1 MKPYSTF
8 ASLAGAALLAAAGL
22 AMLLEPEAVWL
33 PAANAGVGALLVA
46 VSAVLNPDLFRQYG
60 RWLNAFWGGLLVLAI
75 LGMVNF
81 LADRYPQRLDLTE
94 GRLHSLAPLTIETL
108 EALDKEVE
116 ALAFM
121 EEGEDEELRGLLEQY
136 AVHGGGRF
144 DFEFVDPDRDPART
158 QEYGVRAYN
167 TLVLAAGAERQSLTE
182 LTEKEI
188 TNAMLKVLRDRRE
201 RVCFTVGHGERG
213 VGNLESDLGRL
224 AERLREIDYVVRDS
238 LFLAREARVPE
249 DCRVLIV
256 AGPRSPFLGHEV
268 EAVRSYL
275 QRGGSLLVLAEA
287 LEESGL
293 DELMGQW
300 GVVTGDDFVIDT
312 SGIGSIFG
320 LDFTIPVVTTYDDRH
335 PIVRRHRG
343 GRVMT
348 FYELARSVELD
359 SAAVAANRASAAVL
373 ARTSSASWAETDLEV
388 LDEGSGGDRTV
399 RLDGS
404 DRRGPVGLGVA
415 VADTAAGG
423 RLVVFGDADF
433 ASNRYFDAQGNGDLA
448 LNAVSWLAE
457 DEALISIRP
466 RDPGFNPIALTEAQ
480 SDWIFWITLIIY
492 PAAIAAAGFVVVS
505 RSGRW
510 SLRDLAAAGLGVA
523 LSLGVL
529 GLLNYLGDRYH
540 WRLDLTEDAL
550 FTLAPESL
558 ELLREAD
565 DAGKYIQVRTFMSDM
580 EGGRFQEIAKEYG
593 YRSRRFDF
601 ETVDPQKDALLVR
614 RYGIRERGTSIVE
627 VTGGG
632 QVVTERF
639 AEQSEEALSNALRRA
654 LAADER
660 AIGFVGGHGEG
671 RLTDVDGEGYSILNG
686 RLKEM
691 NLQILDPL
699 QPGADDLSQ
708 VQALAV
714 LGPRSPLSA
723 AEVEDVRR
731 FMERGGDL
739 LLLVDPGRDSGLET
753 LLRDDYDIDIGDDF
767 VVDLS
772 GLGQLLG
779 TDVSVPVVLRYGDHP
794 ITEGAVG
801 GQMSFFPMARS
812 VSPAAGGFE
821 VEALAFTDRNA
832 WGESDLSVLTG
843 DEGGAI
849 DFDPES
855 DRPGP
860 MSLAV
865 AATAEADSAA
875 EGDGTRIVVFGD
887 ADFARNQHIG
897 QQANG
902 ELLAAAVRWLTEGE
916 ESLTIPPKQPRF
928 NPINLVGTAGSVVL
942 WVSVFVLPFA
952 VALSGFVIMLRR
964 GYGTYVSGFVT
975 WLVYNFLALGTWYYI
990 IGVIGLGEASLWRGE
1005 GYLVLGLI
1013 CWGLGYGLY
1022 KRQPR
1027 AWPLA
1032 LATLAANAGL
1042 AFVAVP
1048 EPTLQLVLAGLSIAN
1063 ACILVWIRR
1072 DFQPAAAAA

>member
-1 MKPYSTF
+1 MKAYSTL

-33 PAANAGVGALLVA
+33 PAVNAGLGALLVA
-46 VSAVLNPDLFRQYG
+46 ASAILNPQLFRQYG

-94 GRLHSLAPLTIETL
+94 GGLHGLAPLTVESL
-108 EALDKEVE
+108 EALEKDVE

-121 EEGEDEELRGLLEQY
+121 EGGEDEELRGLLEQY

-144 DFEFVDPDRDPART
+144 DFEFVDPDRDPVRT
-158 QEYGVRAYN
+158 QEHGVRAYN
-167 TLVLAAGAERQSLTE
+167 TLVVAVGDARLSVTE

-188 TNAMLKVLRDRRE
+188 TNAMLKLLRDRRE

-213 VGNLESDLGRL
+213 TGDLESDLGRL
-224 AERLREIDYVVRDS
+224 AGRLREIDYVVRDS
-238 LFLAREARVPE
+238 LFLARAARVPD
-249 DCRVLIV
+249 DCRVVIV
-256 AGPRSPFLGHEV
+256 AGPRSPFLDNEV
-268 EAVRSYL
+268 DAIRRYL
-275 QRGGSLLVLAEA
+275 GRGGSLLLLADA
-287 LEESGL
+287 LQESGL
-293 DELMGQW
+293 EDLAREW
-300 GVVTGDDFVIDT
+300 GVVMGDDFVIDT
-312 SGIGSIFG
+312 SGIGSLFG
-320 LDFTIPVVTTYDDRH
+320 LDFTIPVVTAYDGEH
-335 PIVRRHRG
+335 PIARRHRG
-343 GRVMT
+343 GVMT
-348 FYELARSVELD
+348 FYELARSVDLD
-359 SAAVAANRASAAVL
+359 SSAVAAVPATAAVL
-373 ARTSSASWAETDLEV
+373 ARTSPSSWAESDLSV
-388 LDEGSGGDRTV
+388 LRETGTGGDRTV
-399 RLDGS
+399 SLDDS
-404 DRRGPVGLGVA
+404 DRRGPVGLGAA
-415 VADTAAGG
+415 VADTAGGG

-457 DEALISIRP
+457 DEGLISIRP
-466 RDPGFNPIALTEAQ
+466 REPGFNPIALTEAQ
-480 SDWIFWITLIIY
+480 SEWIFWITVILY
-492 PAAIAAAGFVVVS
+492 PAAIAAAGFFVVS

-540 WRLDLTEDAL
+540 WRLDLTEDQL

-565 DAGKYIQVRTFMSDM
+565 EADKYIQVRTFMSDM
-580 EGGRFQEIAKEYG
+580 EGGRFQEIAEEYG

-601 ETVDPQKDALLVR
+601 ETVDPQKDALRVR
-614 RYGIRERGTSIVE
+614 QYGIRERGTSIVE
-627 VTGGG
+627 VTGAGKM
-632 QVVTERF
+632 VTERF
-639 AEQSEEALSNALRRA
+639 SEQSEEALSNAIRRA

-671 RLTDVDGEGYSILNG
+671 RLTDVDGEGFSILNG

-691 NLQILDPL
+691 NLQIR
-699 QPGADDLSQ
+699 DDLRPGSDDLMRVQ
-708 VQALAV
+708 VLAV
-714 LGPRSPLSA
+714 LGPQSPLNA
-723 AEVEDVRR
+723 PEVEGVRR
-731 FMERGGDL
+731 FLQRGGDL
-739 LLLVDPGRDSGLET
+739 LLLVDPARDSGLEG
-753 LLRDDYDIDIGDDF
+753 LLRDEYDVDIGEDF

-779 TDVSVPVVLRYGDHP
+779 TDVSVPVVLRYGDHS
-794 ITEGAVG
+794 ITEGAFR
-801 GQMSFFPMARS
+801 GQMSFFPLARS
-812 VSPAAGGFE
+812 VSAATGGFG
-821 VEALAFTDRNA
+821 VDALAWTDRNA
-832 WGESDLSVLTG
+832 WGESDLAVLAG
-843 DEGGAI
+843 GEGGSI
-849 DFDPES
+849 DFDPET

-860 MSLAV
+860 ISLAV
-865 AATAEADSAA
+865 AVTAEADSAA
-875 EGDGTRIVVFGD
+875 EGDETRIVVFGD
-887 ADFARNQHIG
+887 ADFARNQYFG
-897 QQANG
+897 EQANG
-902 ELLAAAVRWLTEGE
+902 ELMASAVRWLAEGE
-916 ESLTIPPKQPRF
+916 ESLTIPPRQPRF
-928 NPINLVGTAGSVVL
+928 NPINLVGTAGSVIL

-964 GYGTYVSGFVT
+964 GYATYVSGFVT

-990 IGVIGLGEASLWRGE
+990 LGVIGKSEANPWSGE
-1005 GYLVLGLI
+1005 GYLVLGLL

-1022 KRQPR
+1022 KRDRR
-1027 AWPLA
+1027 AWPPA

-1072 DFQPAAAAA
+1072 DFQPAADAA

>member
-1 MKPYSTF
+1 MKAWSTL
-8 ASLAGAALLAAAGL
+8 ASLVGAALLAAAGL
-22 AMLLEPEAVWL
+22 AMLLEPEALWL
-33 PAANAGVGALLVA
+33 PAANAGLGVVLIAG
-46 VSAVLNPDLFRQYG
+46 SAILDPELFRRYG
-60 RWLNAFWGGLLVLAI
+60 RWLNAFWGGILVLAI

-81 LADRYPQRLDLTE
+81 LADRYPHRLDLTE
-94 GRLHSLAPLTIETL
+94 GGLHSLAPLTVETL
-108 EALDKEVE
+108 EALEKDVE

-121 EEGEDEELRGLLEQY
+121 EGGENEELRGLLEQY

-144 DFEFVDPDRDPART
+144 EFEFVDPDRDPVRT
-158 QEYGVRAYN
+158 QEHGVRAYN
-167 TLVLAAGAERQSLTE
+167 TLVVAAGAERLSLTE

-213 VGNLESDLGRL
+213 SGDLESDLGRL
-224 AERLREIDYVVRDS
+224 AGRLREIDYVVRDS
-238 LFLAREARVPE
+238 LFLAREPRVPD

-256 AGPRSPFLGHEV
+256 AGPRTPFLAHEV
-268 EAVRSYL
+268 DAIRSYL
-275 QRGGSLLVLAEA
+275 GRGGSLLLLADA
-287 LEESGL
+287 LQQSGL
-293 DELMGQW
+293 EGLAREW

-312 SGIGSIFG
+312 SGIGSLFG
-320 LDFTIPVVTTYDDRH
+320 LDFTIPVVTTYDGGH
-335 PIVRRHRG
+335 PIVRHHRG
-343 GRVMT
+343 GVMT
-348 FYELARSVELD
+348 FYELARSVGLD
-359 SAAVAANRASAAVL
+359 SAAVAAVPAAAAVL
-373 ARTSSASWAETDLEV
+373 ARTSSSSWAESDLSV
-388 LDEGSGGDRTV
+388 LRETGGGGERTV
-399 RLDGS
+399 SLDDA
-404 DRRGPVGLGVA
+404 DRRGPVGLGAA
-415 VADTAAGG
+415 VADTVGGG

-466 RDPGFNPIALTEAQ
+466 REPGFNPIALTEAQ
-480 SDWIFWITLIIY
+480 SEWIFWITVILY
-492 PAAIAAAGFVVVS
+492 PAAIAVAGFFVVS

-510 SLRDLAAAGLGVA
+510 SLRDLAAAGLGVV

-540 WRLDLTEDAL
+540 WRLDLTEDQL

-558 ELLREAD
+558 ELLREAGEAD
-565 DAGKYIQVRTFMSDM
+565 KYIQVRTFMSDM
-580 EGGRFQEIAKEYG
+580 EGGRFQEIAEEYG
-593 YRSRRFDF
+593 YNSRRFDF

-614 RYGIRERGTSIVE
+614 QYGIRERGTSIVE

-632 QVVTERF
+632 KMVTERF
-639 AEQSEEALSNALRRA
+639 TEQSEEALSNAIRRA

-671 RLTDVDGEGYSILNG
+671 RLTDVDGEGFSILNG

-691 NLQILDPL
+691 NLQIR
-699 QPGADDLSQ
+699 DDLRPGTDDLNQ
-708 VQALAV
+708 VQVLAI
-714 LGPRSPLSA
+714 LGPRTPLGA
-723 AEVEDVRR
+723 AEVAGVRR
-731 FMERGGDL
+731 FLERGGDL
-739 LLLVDPGRDSGLET
+739 LLLVDPARDSGLED
-753 LLRDDYDIDIGDDF
+753 LLRDEYDIDIGDDF

-794 ITEGAVG
+794 ITEGAFR

-812 VSPAAGGFE
+812 VSATSGGFG
-821 VEALAFTDRNA
+821 VDALASTDRNA
-832 WGESDLSVLTG
+832 WGESDLAVLAG
-843 DEGGAI
+843 DEGGSI
-849 DFDPES
+849 DFDPET

-860 MSLAV
+860 ISLAV
-865 AATAEADSAA
+865 AVTAEADSA
-875 EGDGTRIVVFGD
+875 EGEETRIVVFGD
-887 ADFARNQHIG
+887 ADFARNQYFG
-897 QQANG
+897 EQANG
-902 ELLAAAVRWLTEGE
+902 ELMASSVRWLAEAE

-928 NPINLVGTAGSVVL
+928 NPINLVGTAGSAIL
-942 WVSVFVLPFA
+942 WISVFVLPFA

-964 GYGTYVSGFVT
+964 GYATYVSGFVT

-990 IGVIGLGEASLWRGE
+990 LGVIGLGEASLWSGE
-1005 GYLVLGLI
+1005 GYLLLGLL
-1013 CWGLGYGLY
+1013 CGGLGYGLY
-1022 KRQPR
+1022 RRDPR
-1027 AWPLA
+1027 AWPPA

>member
-1 MKPYSTF
+1 MKAWSTL

-33 PAANAGVGALLVA
+33 PAANAGLGALLVA
-46 VSAVLNPDLFRQYG
+46 VSAVLDPELFRRYG

-81 LADRYPQRLDLTE
+81 LADRYPHRLDLTE
-94 GRLHSLAPLTIETL
+94 GALHSLAPLTVETL
-108 EALDKEVE
+108 EALQKDVE

-121 EEGEDEELRGLLEQY
+121 EGGEDEELRGLLEQY

-144 DFEFVDPDRDPART
+144 DFEFVDPDRDPVRT
-158 QEYGVRAYN
+158 QEFGVRAYN
-167 TLVLAAGAERQSLTE
+167 TLVVAAGGERLSLTE

-213 VGNLESDLGRL
+213 SGDLESDLGRL
-224 AERLREIDYVVRDS
+224 AGRLREIDYVVRDS
-238 LFLAREARVPE
+238 LFLARDARVPE

-256 AGPRSPFLGHEV
+256 AGPRSPFLGHEAD
-268 EAVRSYL
+268 AVRRYL
-275 QRGGSLLVLAEA
+275 DRGGSVLLLAEA
-287 LEESGL
+287 LQESGL
-293 DELMGQW
+293 EALAGEW
-300 GVVTGDDFVIDT
+300 GVVAGDDFVIDT
-312 SGIGSIFG
+312 SGIGSLFG
-320 LDFTIPVVTTYDDRH
+320 LDFTIPVVTDYDDEH
-335 PIVRRHRG
+335 PIARRHRG
-343 GRVMT
+343 GVMT
-348 FYELARSVELD
+348 FYELARSVALD
-359 SAAVAANRASAAVL
+359 SSVVAGKGSTAAVL
-373 ARTSSASWAETDLEV
+373 ARTSSASWAETDLAV
-388 LDEGSGGDRTV
+388 LGEGGGGERTV
-399 RLDGS
+399 RLDEA
-404 DRRGPVGLGVA
+404 DRRGPVGLGAA
-415 VADTAAGG
+415 VADTAGGG

-466 RDPGFNPIALTEAQ
+466 REPGFNPIALTEAQ
-480 SDWIFWITLIIY
+480 SDWIFWITVILY
-492 PAAIAAAGFVVVS
+492 PAVVAAAGFVVVS

-510 SLRDLAAAGLGVA
+510 SLRDLAAAGLGVV

-529 GLLNYLGDRYH
+529 GLLNYLGDRHH
-540 WRLDLTEDAL
+540 WRLDLTEDQL

-565 DAGKYIQVRTFMSDM
+565 DADKYIQVRTFMSDM
-580 EGGRFQEIAKEYG
+580 EGGRFQEIAEEYG
-593 YRSRRFDF
+593 YNSRRFDF

-614 RYGIRERGTSIVE
+614 QYGIRERGASIVE

-639 AEQSEEALSNALRRA
+639 TEQSEEALSNAIRRA

-660 AIGFVGGHGEG
+660 SIGFVGGHGEG
-671 RLTDVDGEGYSILNG
+671 RLTDVDGEGFSILNG

-691 NLQILDPL
+691 NLRIR
-699 QPGADDLSQ
+699 DDLRPASDDLTEVQ
-708 VQALAV
+708 VLAL
-714 LGPRSPLSA
+714 LGPRSPLA
-723 AEVEDVRR
+723 APEVEGVRR
-731 FMERGGDL
+731 FLERGGNL
-739 LLLVDPGRDSGLET
+739 LLLVDPARDSGLED
-753 LLRDDYDIDIGDDF
+753 LLRDQYEIDIGDDF

-794 ITEGAVG
+794 IAEGAAR

-812 VSPAAGGFE
+812 VSAAPGGFG
-821 VEALAFTDRNA
+821 VEGLAFTDRNA
-832 WGESDLSVLTG
+832 WGESDLGVLAG
-843 DEGGAI
+843 EEGGSV
-849 DFDPES
+849 DFDPET

-860 MSLAV
+860 VSLAV
-865 AATAEADSAA
+865 AVTAEADSAA
-875 EGDGTRIVVFGD
+875 AGGGTRIVVFGD
-887 ADFARNQHIG
+887 ADFARNQHFG

-902 ELLAAAVRWLTEGE
+902 ELMASAVRWLAEGE
-916 ESLTIPPKQPRF
+916 ESLTIPPRQPRF
-928 NPINLVGTAGSVVL
+928 NPINLVGTAGSAIL
-942 WVSVFVLPFA
+942 WISVFVLPFA

-964 GYGTYVSGFVT
+964 GYATYVSGFVT
-975 WLVYNFLALGTWYYI
+975 WLVYNLLALGTWYYI
-990 IGVIGLGEASLWRGE
+990 LGVIGLGEGNPWSGE
-1005 GYLVLGLI
+1005 GYLVLGLL
-1013 CWGLGYGLY
+1013 CAGLGHGLY
-1022 KRQPR
+1022 RRDPR
-1027 AWPLA
+1027 AWPPA

-1063 ACILVWIRR
+1063 ICILVWIRR

>member
-1 MKPYSTF
+1 MKAYSTF

-22 AMLLEPEAVWL
+22 AMLLEPEATWL
-33 PAANAGVGALLVA
+33 LAANAALGALLVA
-46 VSAVLNPDLFRQYG
+46 ASAVLDPELFRRYG

-94 GRLHSLAPLTIETL
+94 GGLHSLAPLTVESL
-108 EALDKEVE
+108 EALEKEVE

-121 EEGEDEELRGLLEQY
+121 EGGEDEELRGLLEQY

-144 DFEFVDPDRDPART
+144 DFEFVDPDRDPVRT

-167 TLVLAAGAERQSLTE
+167 TLVVAAGDERLSITE

-188 TNAMLKVLRDRRE
+188 TNAMLKVLRDRRD
-201 RVCFTVGHGERG
+201 RVYFTVGHGERG
-213 VGNLESDLGRL
+213 SGSLESDLGRL
-224 AERLREIDYVVRDS
+224 AERLREIDYVVSDS
-238 LFLAREARVPE
+238 LFLAREARVPG
-249 DCRVLIV
+249 DCRVLII

-268 EAVRSYL
+268 DAVRRYL
-275 QRGGSLLVLAEA
+275 DRGGAVLLLADALQETGLEA
-287 LEESGL
+287 LAGE
-293 DELMGQW
+293 W

-312 SGIGSIFG
+312 SGIGSLFG
-320 LDFTIPVVTTYDDRH
+320 LDFTIPVVTTYDDVH
-335 PIVRRHRG
+335 PIARRHRG
-343 GRVMT
+343 GVMT
-348 FYELARSVELD
+348 FYELARSVALD
-359 SAAVAANRASAAVL
+359 SSVVAANGSSAAVL
-373 ARTSSASWAETDLEV
+373 ARTSSASWAETDLSV
-388 LDEGSGGDRTV
+388 LGEGAGGERTV
-399 RLDGS
+399 RLDEA
-404 DRRGPVGLGVA
+404 DRRGPVGVGAA
-415 VADTAAGG
+415 VADTASGG

-433 ASNRYFDAQGNGDLA
+433 ASNRYFDSQGNGDLA

-466 RDPGFNPIALTEAQ
+466 KAPGFNPIALTDTQ
-480 SDWIFWITLIIY
+480 SEWIFWITVILY
-492 PAAIAAAGFVVVS
+492 PAAIALAGFVVVS

-510 SLRDLAAAGLGVA
+510 SLRDLAAAGLGVV

-529 GLLNYLGDRYH
+529 VLLNYLGDRYH
-540 WRLDLTEDAL
+540 WRLDLTEDQL

-558 ELLREAD
+558 ELLREAGD
-565 DAGKYIQVRTFMSDM
+565 TGKYIHVRTFMSDM
-580 EGGRFQEIAKEYG
+580 EGGRFQEIAEEYG

-627 VTGGG
+627 VTGAGK
-632 QVVTERF
+632 VVTERF
-639 AEQSEEALSNALRRA
+639 TEQSEEALSNAIRRA

-660 AIGFVGGHGEG
+660 VVGFVGGHGEG
-671 RLTDVDGEGYSILNG
+671 GLTDVDGEGFSILNG

-691 NLQILDPL
+691 NLRIRDAVR
-699 QPGADDLSQ
+699 PGTDDLTLVQ
-708 VQALAV
+708 VLAV
-714 LGPRSPLSA
+714 LGPQSPLSA
-723 AEVEDVRR
+723 VEVEGVRR
-731 FMERGGDL
+731 FLERGGDL
-739 LLLVDPGRDSGLET
+739 LLLVDPVPDSGLED
-753 LLRDDYDIDIGDDF
+753 LLLDEYDIDIGHDF

-794 ITEGAVG
+794 ITEGAVR
-801 GQMSFFPMARS
+801 GQMSYFPMARS
-812 VSPAAGGFE
+812 VSAASGGFG

-832 WGESDLSVLTG
+832 WGESDLAVLSG
-843 DEGGAI
+843 EEGGSI
-849 DFDPES
+849 DFDPET

-860 MSLAV
+860 LSLAV
-865 AATAEADSAA
+865 AVSAEADSAA
-875 EGDGTRIVVFGD
+875 EGDETRIVVFGD
-887 ADFARNQHIG
+887 ADFARNQYFG

-902 ELLAAAVRWLTEGE
+902 ELMAAAVRWLAEGE
-916 ESLTIPPKQPRF
+916 DGLTIPPKQPRF
-928 NPINLVGTAGSVVL
+928 NPINLVGTAGSVIL
-942 WVSVFVLPFA
+942 WISVFALPFA

-990 IGVIGLGEASLWRGE
+990 LGVIGLGEASLWRGE
-1005 GYLVLGLI
+1005 GCVVLGLL
-1013 CWGLGYGLY
+1013 CWGLSYGLY
-1022 KRQPR
+1022 KRDSR
-1027 AWPLA
+1027 AWPPA

-1042 AFVAVP
+1042 AFVVVP

-1072 DFQPAAAAA
+1072 DFHPAADAA

>member
-691 NLQILDPL
+691 NLQIRDPL
-699 QPGADDLSQ
+699 QPGATTSRRCRPWPSW
-708 VQALAV
+708 
-714 LGPRSPLSA
+714 GRG
-723 AEVEDVRR
+723 VR
-731 FMERGGDL
+731 
-739 LLLVDPGRDSGLET
+739 
-753 LLRDDYDIDIGDDF
+753 
-767 VVDLS
+767 
-772 GLGQLLG
+772 
-779 TDVSVPVVLRYGDHP
+779 
-794 ITEGAVG
+794 
-801 GQMSFFPMARS
+801 
-812 VSPAAGGFE
+812 
-821 VEALAFTDRNA
+821 
-832 WGESDLSVLTG
+832 
-843 DEGGAI
+843 
-849 DFDPES
+849 
-855 DRPGP
+855 
-860 MSLAV
+860 
-865 AATAEADSAA
+865 
-875 EGDGTRIVVFGD
+875 
-887 ADFARNQHIG
+887 
-897 QQANG
+897 
-902 ELLAAAVRWLTEGE
+902 
-916 ESLTIPPKQPRF
+916 
-928 NPINLVGTAGSVVL
+928 
-942 WVSVFVLPFA
+942 
-952 VALSGFVIMLRR
+952 
-964 GYGTYVSGFVT
+964 
-975 WLVYNFLALGTWYYI
+975 
-990 IGVIGLGEASLWRGE
+990 
-1005 GYLVLGLI
+1005 
-1013 CWGLGYGLY
+1013 
-1022 KRQPR
+1022 
-1027 AWPLA
+1027 
-1032 LATLAANAGL
+1032 
-1042 AFVAVP
+1042 
-1048 EPTLQLVLAGLSIAN
+1048 
-1063 ACILVWIRR
+1063 
-1072 DFQPAAAAA
+1072 

>member
-8 ASLAGAALLAAAGL
+8 ASLVGAALLAAAGL

-33 PAANAGVGALLVA
+33 PAVNAGVGALLVA

-213 VGNLESDLGRL
+213 VGNLESDLGLL
-224 AERLREIDYVVRDS
+224 AERLREIDYVVGDS

-293 DELMGQW
+293 DELMGEW

-312 SGIGSIFG
+312 SGIGSLFG

-335 PIVRRHRG
+335 PIARRHRSG
-343 GRVMT
+343 VMT

-359 SAAVAANRASAAVL
+359 SAAVAANSATAAVL
-373 ARTSSASWAETDLEV
+373 ARTSSASWAETDLAV

-399 RLDGS
+399 RLDDS

-433 ASNRYFDAQGNGDLA
+433 ASNRYFDTQGNGDLA

-558 ELLREAD
+558 DLLREAD

-580 EGGRFQEIAKEYG
+580 EGGRFQEIVKEYG
-593 YRSRRFDF
+593 YRSRRFEF

-639 AEQSEEALSNALRRA
+639 AEQSEEALSNAIRRA

-691 NLQILDPL
+691 NLRVRDSLR
-699 QPGADDLSQ
+699 PGADDLSQ

-714 LGPRSPLSA
+714 LGPQSPLSA
-723 AEVEDVRR
+723 AEVEGVRR

-794 ITEGAVG
+794 ITEGAVR

-812 VSPAAGGFE
+812 VSATAGGLE

-843 DEGGAI
+843 EEGGAI

-865 AATAEADSAA
+865 ASTAEADSAA

-887 ADFARNQHIG
+887 ADFARNQHIS

-902 ELLAAAVRWLTEGE
+902 ELAAAAVRWLTEGE
-916 ESLTIPPKQPRF
+916 ESLTTPPKQPRF

-1022 KRQPR
+1022 KREPR
-1027 AWPLA
+1027 VWPPA